1 LKIRAIRAREILDS
15 RGNPTVE
22 VDVELENNI
31 IGTAAVPSGA
41 STGAREALELRD
53 GDRRYHGK
61 GVQKALQNIQRVIAP
76 TLIGRSVLS
85 QSEIDRH
92 LVELDGTPNK
102 SRLGANAILGVSLAC
117 ARAATLALG
126 QPLFQY
132 LASCTPKRALLPI
145 PLVNL
150 LNGGAHADNGL
161 DIQEF
166 MLVPLKFGSFREA
179 LRAIVETFHQLKKLL
194 QKQKLSTAVGD
205 EGGFAPKLAQ
215 NRDALELLVTA
226 IAEAGYQPGDE
237 IALALD
243 VAASEFFD
251 GQSYR
256 FEGQS
261 LASDD
266 LIKLYRDWQKQYPII
281 SIEDGL
287 AEDDWRS
294 WKALTEEL
302 GSHLQ
307 LVGDDLFVTNSAI
320 LQRGIREEIA
330 NAILVKLNQIGTLT
344 ETLEAIELA
353 QKHGYSTV
361 ISHRSGET
369 EDTFIADL
377 AAGTGAGQIKTGSV
391 SRGERTAKYNRLL
404 RLEEEFSLA
413 LARPFVRESAL

>member
-1 LKIRAIRAREILDS
+1 
-15 RGNPTVE
+15 
-22 VDVELENNI
+22 
-31 IGTAAVPSGA
+31 
-41 STGAREALELRD
+41 
-53 GDRRYHGK
+53 
-61 GVQKALQNIQRVIAP
+61 
-76 TLIGRSVLS
+76 
-85 QSEIDRH
+85 
-92 LVELDGTPNK
+92 
-102 SRLGANAILGVSLAC
+102 
-117 ARAATLALG
+117 
-126 QPLFQY
+126 
-132 LASCTPKRALLPI
+132 KRALLPI